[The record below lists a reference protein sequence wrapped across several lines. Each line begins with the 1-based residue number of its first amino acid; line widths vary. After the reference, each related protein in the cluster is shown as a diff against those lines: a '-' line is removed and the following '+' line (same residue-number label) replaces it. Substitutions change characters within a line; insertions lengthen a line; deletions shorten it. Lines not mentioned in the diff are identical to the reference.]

1 MANPNYRIVI
11 PTSAKSLISL
21 AESVY
26 KKHQAVGAQSPL
38 SSLVKNSWETNGPKI
53 AEALLLH
60 NQAEELKRQSE
71 NLNKQRD
78 LLLAEVKESVKA
90 SRDVLLGIYR
100 ENPRELG
107 EWGFEVNS
115 SSAGKQ
121 SATEGKAE

>member
-1 MANPNYRIVI
+1 MANSNFRVVI
-11 PTSAKSLISL
+11 PASPSELIDL
-21 AESVY
+21 ANKVY
-26 KKHQAVGAQSPL
+26 KKHQDLGAASPL
-38 SSLVKNSWETNGPKI
+38 GSLQSNKWETNGPKI

-78 LLLAEVKESVKA
+78 LLLVDVKESVKA

-115 SSAGKQ
+115 GSAGKQ
-121 SATEGKAE
+121 SAIEGKAE